1 MTSLINMTSEQRIQ
15 YRRDNW
21 RGKTFGNVENMHTK
35 VSEKEIFME
44 MVSNDLSKTLKKI
57 EENKPKTKTSKKK
70 RKPKYNWTKLND
82 VFDDVYTVCHRKYN
96 KDGEPCIDFHWQDV
110 QGFVN
115 EYFELIKS
123 DEKMINYI
131 KLKQERYTELTG
143 KEIKESD
150 YELPKEKSK
159 EYKPDF
165 LKNMEKK
172 INKSNLI
179 VFNIPLNTTKDQLYA
194 YFSKFGGIK
203 NINLMTD
210 KRTGKF
216 RGFGFVNTYYDS
228 TGEKIIE
235 NCNGRPFGP
244 CILKIQYADKDKKKK

>member
-15 YRRDNW
+15 YRKDNW
-21 RGKTFGNVENMHTK
+21 RGKTFGNVENMRTI

-44 MVSNDLSKTLKKI
+44 MVPNELREAIKNVEKGRT
-57 EENKPKTKTSKKK
+57 KTKASTEKK
-70 RKPKYNWTKLND
+70 KPKYNWTKLND
-82 VFDDVYTVCHRKYN
+82 VFDDVYTVCHRKYD
-96 KDGEPCIDFHWQDV
+96 KDGLPSLDFHWQDV
-110 QGFVN
+110 PGFVN

-150 YELPKEKSK
+150 YEVPKEKSK

-165 LKNMEKK
+165 LKNMDKK
-172 INKSNLI
+172 INKTNLI
-179 VFNIPLNTTKDQLYA
+179 VFNIPLNTTKDQLYV

-216 RGFGFVNTYYDS
+216 KGFGFVNTYYDS

-235 NCNGRPFGP
+235 NCNGRPFGH